1 MALASIKA
9 RLNKIRTKNNTGEM
23 QRIAELLAKGAY
35 YSELTEE
42 ERQAYKRYKESGGGV
57 ADDIAGAELEIIFMN
72 TPKEEAYNFP
82 LTRRKSPPTP
92 EEHAQRVREVEAYI
106 QALTDEYNTPEAKAK
121 READYQEMRR
131 IGELRRQAHERG
143 ETMSNYPLPWER
155 GRQYERNC
163 IETPGKPGNPL

>member
-82 LTRRKSPPTP
+82 LTKRKRPPTP
-92 EEHAQRVREVEAYI
+92 EEHAQRVREIEEI
-106 QALTDEYNTPEAKAK
+106 MQECSDEYNAPEARAK
-121 READYQEMRR
+121 REAEYQELQR
-131 IGELRRQAHERG
+131 IGAQRAAAYSRG
-143 ETMSNYPLPWER
+143 EPMSKYPLPWEKK
-155 GRQYERNC
+155 GADE
-163 IETPGKPGNPL
+163 